1 MSDSK
6 PRRGEARRH
15 TQDPASA
22 WIKRGGALDA
32 KGVYQRRRSEAIRL
46 CHSARRFRPA
56 VREEGR
62 LVRMRD
68 AQT

>member
-15 TQDPASA
+15 TQDPGFGV
-22 WIKRGGALDA
+22 KRGGVLGA
-32 KGVYQRRRSEAIRL
+32 KGCINGGAAKRF
-46 CHSARRFRPA
+46 SARRFRPA
-56 VREEGR
+56 AREEGR

-68 AQT
+68 AQTYEHT